1 METPHSILKKFFGY
15 DSFRPGQEQIVQRLL
30 AGQDVLA
37 VMPTG
42 AGKSI
47 CYQVPALLL
56 PGITLVVSPLVSLM
70 KDQVGALVQAG
81 VAAAFLNNSLTD
93 NQKALMLHRA
103 REGWYKIIYV
113 APERLEM
120 PGFQRFVQEQQ
131 ISMVTVDEAH
141 CISQW
146 GQDFRPSY
154 LRIQA
159 FVDSLPT
166 RPVVGAFP
174 ATATAH
180 VRDDIRTHLALR
192 DPYEVTASFDRPNLY
207 FATQRALP
215 SEKPRRL
222 LELVLQEGN
231 NAGIVYCSTTKQV
244 DETARLLQSR
254 GIRAAAY
261 HAKLDADTRRRNQ
274 DDFLYDRVQ
283 VMVATNAFGMGIDK
297 PNVRFVIHYNMPKDL
312 ESYYQEAGRAGR
324 DGQPSRC
331 TLLYS
336 GTDVRTI
343 RFFIDKE
350 LEADNGLPADV
361 KAEAAR
367 KAEERLKYMTFYST
381 TPKCL
386 RGFLLEYFGE
396 AAPKKCGNCSCCLAA
411 EQEAQLQLETSRRRA
426 ADNAHR
432 LEKPRRTKSTAGAAP
447 LSEADEKLLN
457 ALYARRKWLANK
469 MSIPAYNVFSDAT
482 LREMVEKKPL
492 SLDELLNI
500 SGVVERKAARYGTTF
515 LRIIEDAVENRE

>member
-166 RPVVGAFP
+166 RPVVGAFT

-411 EQEAQLQLETSRRRA
+411 EQETKVQLNVPYRRA
-426 ADNAHR
+426 GANARR
-432 LEKPRRTKSTAGAAP
+432 LAQSNSALSST
-447 LSEADEKLLN
+447 DEKLLSQ
-457 ALYARRKWLANK
+457 LYEVRKRLAAK
-469 MSIPAYNVFSDAT
+469 QHIPAFNIFSDVV
-482 LREMVEKKPL
+482 LREMAEKKPRDP
-492 SLDELLNI
+492 DELIRIN
-500 SGVVERKAARYGTTF
+500 GVGEYPAKKYGPAF
-515 LRIIEDAVENRE
+515 LRVIIRAAGFRE